1 MGVPHQSAPSRS
13 RLLHG
18 FLPLSMAQ
26 YPNMSETGWRLVS
39 TIAID
44 EVWSALPSGG

>member
-1 MGVPHQSAPSRS
+1 MGVPHQSATGGS

-18 FLPLSMAQ
+18 FLPLSMAH
-26 YPNMSETGWRLVS
+26 YPIMSETGWRLVS

-44 EVWSALPSGG
+44 EVWSALPRGG